1 VTAARTEPWRTR
13 ADGVQVF
20 VRVTPKSARD
30 GVEGTMESAEGPALK
45 VRVRAVADKGE
56 ANRAVE
62 AVVAEWLGVPKSS
75 VRLGAGGKSRLK
87 TLDVA
92 GEPVALE
99 RLMRARLGA

>member
-1 VTAARTEPWRTR
+1 
-13 ADGVQVF
+13 VF

-30 GVEGTMESAEGPALK
+30 RVEGTTESAEGPALK

-62 AVVAEWLGVPKSS
+62 AVVAEWLGVPKTS
-75 VRLGAGGKSRLK
+75 VSLAAGGKSRLK

-92 GEPVALE
+92 GEPLALE
-99 RLMRARLGA
+99 RLMRARLGEIA